1 MTDLNEIIY
10 PKLTS
15 IYNKLVQIGMA
26 IILLVM
32 ILNLSVMGIDDSE
45 QILDR
50 HFSEVA
56 KQFTAQAVNTSK
68 VLLATKNKKQI
79 QDYMQSLVQS
89 DLVIE
94 ARLYDIQGQLI
105 AESENSS
112 SINFLYGLEQG
123 STNNS
128 DNSVPFIQEIRTDK
142 LLGYLRLNLHKDKV
156 TDTMQRQIY
165 NQFELFRI
173 MLIVAVFAGFLLTRG
188 FNRFSRQ
195 GLRVKKVSK

>member
-1 MTDLNEIIY
+1 M
-10 PKLTS
+10 
-15 IYNKLVQIGMA
+15 QIGMA

-32 ILNLSVMGIDDSE
+32 ILNLSVMGVNDSE
-45 QILDR
+45 EILDR
-50 HFSEVA
+50 HFTTVA

-68 VLLATKNKKQI
+68 VFLATKNKKQI
-79 QDYMQSLVQS
+79 QAYMQSLVQS
-89 DLVIE
+89 ELVIE

-105 AESENSS
+105 AESQNSS
-112 SINFLYGLEQG
+112 SINSLYGLEQG

-128 DNSVPFIQEIRTDK
+128 DKCVPFIQEIRSDK

-156 TDTMQRQIY
+156 IDTMQGQIY

-195 GLRVKKVSK
+195 GLRVKKVNKA